1 VGQPE
6 RTNEN
11 LSVYSLFVTI
21 KRDRIILHIVWE
33 RKLKPRDSWNDS
45 EITGHTASATAVTNH
60 MFTVK
65 FNGTE
70 GCSHHLLRPE
80 EMKKTIQTL
89 MVWNSSQTPSGARIK
104 LNFM

>member
-6 RTNEN
+6 RTNRN
-11 LSVYSLFVTI
+11 LTVYSLFVMI
-21 KRDRIILHIVWE
+21 KRARIILHIVWE
-33 RKLKPRDSWNDS
+33 RKLKPRESWNDS
-45 EITGHTASATAVTNH
+45 EITGHTASATVVMKHVLTA
-60 MFTVK
+60 K

-70 GCSHHLLRPE
+70 GCGHHLLRPE

-89 MVWNSSQTPSGARIK
+89 MVWGSSQTPSEARFK